1 MTDISI
7 YKAITI
13 THKTSNLKEIGDYV
27 VMENNDNLQELLHKL
42 KLEFGLEELLYLS
55 TCNRILYLFT
65 TPKKINKAFTKRFLS
80 AINPIFQD
88 NNSDKRIDEEVL
100 TFQGNKAV
108 NHVYEVAASVDSLVV
123 GEREILRQLRE
134 AYKQCQDWKLTGD
147 NLSLLM
153 RYVVTGAKKVY
164 AQTRIGEKPIS
175 VVSLAVQKMLAS
187 KFSRRS
193 RVLLIGAGQ
202 TNNLVSK
209 FLAKYD
215 YQNVTV
221 FNRTFGKAEKLAARF
236 SNGRA
241 LNLEDLAHYK
251 EGFDI
256 IIACTGSVKTLITN
270 ELYTNLLNSESAHK
284 MVIDLSIPNNV
295 DRTIAE
301 THEVNYIEIEDIRQ
315 MAKVNLGFREREVT
329 NAKAIITEE
338 LSEFDVQFQHRQIE
352 LAMREIPV
360 QIKEVKTKAINEV
373 FKKELANL
381 DDATI
386 DLMERMMTYME
397 KKCISIPMKMAKEIA
412 VLGH

>member
-13 THKTSNLKEIGDYV
+13 THKTANLQEIGDYV
-27 VMENNDNLQELLHKL
+27 VMEHDNNRQELLHKL
-42 KLEFGLEELLYLS
+42 KVEFGFEELLYLS

-65 TPKKINKAFTKRFLS
+65 TPKKINSAFTKRFLS
-80 AINPIFQD
+80 AINPIFQPKS
-88 NNSDKRIDEEVL
+88 SDKRIADEVL
-100 TFQGNKAV
+100 TFEGIKAV
-108 NHVYEVAASVDSLVV
+108 NHLYEVAASVDSLVI

-134 AYKQCQDWKLTGD
+134 AYKECQDWQLAGE
-147 NLSLLM
+147 NLRLLM

-193 RVLLIGAGQ
+193 RILLIGAGQ

-221 FNRTFGKAEKLAARF
+221 FNRTFEKAEKLAARF
-236 SNGRA
+236 SNGSTLGLDR
-241 LNLEDLAHYK
+241 LPHYR

-256 IIACTGSVKTLITN
+256 IIACTGSTKPLITN
-270 ELYTNLLNSESAHK
+270 ELYVDLLNGDATKK
-284 MVIDLSIPNNV
+284 MVIDLSVPNNV
-295 DRTIAE
+295 DRIIAE
-301 THEVNYIEIEDIRQ
+301 THDVNYIEIEDIRQ
-315 MAKVNLGFREREVT
+315 MAKVNLSFREREVT
-329 NAKAIITEE
+329 SAKTIIQEE
-338 LSEFDVQFQHRQIE
+338 LIEFDVQFQHRQIE

-360 QIKEVKTKAINEV
+360 KIKEVKTKAINEV
-373 FKKELANL
+373 FKKELEGL
-381 DDATI
+381 DESTI
-386 DLMERMMTYME
+386 DLMNRMLTYME

-412 VLGH
+412 VSGQ

>member
-13 THKTSNLKEIGDYV
+13 THKTSNLKEISDYV
-27 VMENNDNLQELLHKL
+27 VMENNDNLQELLHEL
-42 KLEFGLEELLYLS
+42 KESFGLEELLYLS
-55 TCNRILYLFT
+55 TCNRVLYLFT
-65 TPKKINKAFTKRFLS
+65 TPKKINRAFTKRFLS
-80 AINPIFQD
+80 AINPIFQSK
-88 NNSDKRIDEEVL
+88 NSDKRIDEEVL
-100 TFQGNKAV
+100 TFQGIKAV
-108 NHVYEVAASVDSLVV
+108 NHIYEVAASVDSLVV

-134 AYKQCQDWKLTGD
+134 AYQQSQDWKLTGD
-147 NLSLLM
+147 NLRLLM

-187 KFSRRS
+187 KFPRRS
-193 RVLLIGAGQ
+193 RILLIGAGQ

-209 FLAKYD
+209 FLVKYQ

-221 FNRTFGKAEKLAARF
+221 FNRTFEKAEKLAARF
-236 SNGRA
+236 PNGRA
-241 LNLEDLAHYK
+241 FPLDELAHYR

-256 IIACTGSVKTLITN
+256 IIACTGSIKPLITN
-270 ELYTNLLNSESAHK
+270 DLYADLLNGEATHK

-301 THEVNYIEIEDIRQ
+301 THDVNYIEIEDIRQ

-338 LSEFDVQFQHRQIE
+338 LNEFDILFQHRQIE

-360 QIKEVKTKAINEV
+360 QIKEVKIKAINEV

-381 DDATI
+381 DEETI

-412 VLGH
+412 ISGQ

>member
-13 THKTSNLKEIGDYV
+13 THKTANLQEIGDYV
-27 VMENNDNLQELLHKL
+27 VMEHDNNRQELLHKL
-42 KLEFGLEELLYLS
+42 KVEFGFEELLYLS

-65 TPKKINKAFTKRFLS
+65 TPKKINSAFTKRFLS
-80 AINPIFQD
+80 AINPIFQPK
-88 NNSDKRIDEEVL
+88 NSDKRIADEVL
-100 TFQGNKAV
+100 TFEGIKAV
-108 NHVYEVAASVDSLVV
+108 NHLYEVAASVDSLVI

-134 AYKQCQDWKLTGD
+134 AYKECQDWQLAGE
-147 NLSLLM
+147 NLRLLM

-193 RVLLIGAGQ
+193 RILLIGAGQ

-221 FNRTFGKAEKLAARF
+221 FNRTFEKAEKLAARF
-236 SNGRA
+236 SNGSTLGLDR
-241 LNLEDLAHYK
+241 LPHYR

-256 IIACTGSVKTLITN
+256 IIACTGSTKPLITN
-270 ELYTNLLNSESAHK
+270 ELYVDLLNGDATKK
-284 MVIDLSIPNNV
+284 MVIDLSVPNNV
-295 DRTIAE
+295 DRIIAE
-301 THEVNYIEIEDIRQ
+301 THDVNYIEIEDIRQ
-315 MAKVNLGFREREVT
+315 MAKVNLSFREREVT
-329 NAKAIITEE
+329 SAKTIIQEE
-338 LSEFDVQFQHRQIE
+338 LTEFDVQFQHRQIE

-360 QIKEVKTKAINEV
+360 KIKEVKTKAINEV
-373 FKKELANL
+373 FKKELEGL
-381 DDATI
+381 DESTI
-386 DLMERMMTYME
+386 DLMNRMLTYME

-412 VLGH
+412 VSGQ

>member
-13 THKTSNLKEIGDYV
+13 THKTANLQEIGDYV
-27 VMENNDNLQELLHKL
+27 VMEHDNNRQELLHKL
-42 KLEFGLEELLYLS
+42 KVEFGFEELLYLS

-65 TPKKINKAFTKRFLS
+65 TPKKINSAFTKRFLS
-80 AINPIFQD
+80 AINPIFQPK
-88 NNSDKRIDEEVL
+88 NSDKRIADEVL
-100 TFQGNKAV
+100 TFEGIKAV
-108 NHVYEVAASVDSLVV
+108 NHLYEVAASVDSLVI

-134 AYKQCQDWKLTGD
+134 AYKECQDWQLAGE
-147 NLSLLM
+147 NLRLLM

-193 RVLLIGAGQ
+193 RILLIGAGQ

-221 FNRTFGKAEKLAARF
+221 FNRTFEKAEKLAARF
-236 SNGRA
+236 SNGSTLGLDR
-241 LNLEDLAHYK
+241 LPHYR

-256 IIACTGSVKTLITN
+256 IIACTGSTKPLITN
-270 ELYTNLLNSESAHK
+270 ELYVDLLNGDATKK
-284 MVIDLSIPNNV
+284 MVIDLSVPNNV
-295 DRTIAE
+295 DRIIAE
-301 THEVNYIEIEDIRQ
+301 THDVNYIEIEDIRQ
-315 MAKVNLGFREREVT
+315 MAKVNLSFREREVT
-329 NAKAIITEE
+329 SAKTIIQEE
-338 LSEFDVQFQHRQIE
+338 LIEFDVQFQHRQIE

-360 QIKEVKTKAINEV
+360 KIKEVKTKAINEV
-373 FKKELANL
+373 FKKELEGL
-381 DDATI
+381 DESTI
-386 DLMERMMTYME
+386 DLMNRMLTYME

-412 VLGH
+412 VSGQ